1 MHIAISD
8 LHLSPERP
16 DLIAGFQRFCLR
28 LPAET
33 KSLWIL
39 GDLFDFWIG
48 DDAPNPAAEPVIK
61 ALRPLQARGVSLHF
75 VPGNRDF
82 LVGEQFAQA
91 AGLQIHPEGKVLSI
105 NGRATW
111 LIHGD
116 HLCIDDARYM
126 EFRRMVR
133 NPGWQ
138 MDFLS
143 KPLDVRIAMAKQARS
158 VSASENATKAEDIMD
173 VNPEYTAAQVSTHG
187 ALDILHGHTHRPAFH
202 GLNEEGTRYV
212 LGDWEN
218 GQAVICQW
226 DNDSAPVLKR
236 MNYAAEDASLGT
248 PL

>member
-1 MHIAISD
+1 MHFAISD
-8 LHLSPERP
+8 LHLSPDRP
-16 DLIAGFQRFCLR
+16 ELIAGFQRFCLR
-28 LPAET
+28 LPPHT

-48 DDAPNPAAEPVIK
+48 DDAPNPASEAVIK
-61 ALRPLQARGVSLHF
+61 ALRPLKARSISLHF

-82 LVGEQFAQA
+82 LLGEQFAQT
-91 AGLQIHPEGKVLSI
+91 AGMTLHPEGKLLVI
-105 NGRATW
+105 NGRPTW

-116 HLCIDDARYM
+116 HLCIDDVRYM

-138 MDFLS
+138 RDFLS
-143 KPLDVRIAMAKQARS
+143 KSLSERIAMAQQARQ

-173 VNPEYTAAQVSTHG
+173 VNLDYTAAQVNTHG
-187 ALDILHGHTHRPAFH
+187 ALDILHGHTHRPGFH
-202 GLNEEGTRYV
+202 SVNVEGTRYV
-212 LGDWEN
+212 LGDWAH

-226 DNDSAPVLKR
+226 DSKTSPVLKR
-236 MNYAAEDASLGT
+236 MNYAEDSASMGT

>member
-8 LHLSPERP
+8 LHLSPERQ

-61 ALRPLQARGVSLHF
+61 ALRPLKARGINLHF

-82 LVGEQFAQA
+82 LLGEQFAQA

-126 EFRRMVR
+126 EFRRLVR

-173 VNPEYTAAQVSTHG
+173 VNLEYTSAQVSTHG
-187 ALDILHGHTHRPAFH
+187 AVDILHGHTHRPAFH
-202 GLNEEGTRYV
+202 ELNEDGTRYV

-236 MNYAAEDASLGT
+236 MNYAADVASLGT